1 MPLTQEERRDLGLLR
16 NLLQVIGAFLS
27 WLVGDSPFIPAE
39 LRQAFI
45 RVLPLVSLR
54 LANAASELEGIE
66 TTDSHLRR
74 RLDDAGLVGDAL
86 SLKRDIWERTT
97 AASFATA
104 ATGFFGRMLRP
115 LLKLI
120 NSILGRFVSVFPALE
135 LVKEYKDSVEFVIED
150 QRQGDRPPNSI
161 YNL

>member
-66 TTDSHLRR
+66 TTDSHLWR

-97 AASFATA
+97 AASFPTVCNRVLWQDASAPVETHQQHPWEFRIRISCA
-104 ATGFFGRMLRP
+104 RTGQGVQ
-115 LLKLI
+115 
-120 NSILGRFVSVFPALE
+120 G
-135 LVKEYKDSVEFVIED
+135 
-150 QRQGDRPPNSI
+150 QRGIR
-161 YNL
+161 Y